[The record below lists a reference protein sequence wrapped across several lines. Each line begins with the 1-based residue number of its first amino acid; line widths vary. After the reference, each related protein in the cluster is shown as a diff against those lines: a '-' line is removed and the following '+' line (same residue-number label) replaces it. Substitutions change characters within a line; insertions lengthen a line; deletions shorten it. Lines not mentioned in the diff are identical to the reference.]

1 LPRSP
6 PDSFGR
12 SRDVKPQRHRGRRG
26 QKIVKKKTA
35 GTTSLCVLYV
45 SALLSSSCGYHAV
58 YGGDVPVR
66 LHVKLVRTFVPDAVA
81 SDEVAA
87 GVREELAREGALEAG
102 DGWPRAEIEVLRAD
116 EASEGIAAGAAG
128 PLARGIDV
136 GVVARAWIAPAPGAL
151 PEHDTGDTRTQ
162 ELIAVDMAAGAPD
175 PRASGFHQADAL
187 RAAARRLGQKLARR
201 LMGHPAASED
211 AVDR

>member
-1 LPRSP
+1 
-6 PDSFGR
+6 
-12 SRDVKPQRHRGRRG
+12 
-26 QKIVKKKTA
+26 
-35 GTTSLCVLYV
+35 
-45 SALLSSSCGYHAV
+45 
-58 YGGDVPVR
+58 VR

-116 EASEGIAAGAAG
+116 EASDAIAAGAAG
-128 PLARGIDV
+128 PVARGIDV
-136 GVVARAWIAPAPGAL
+136 GMVARAWIAPAPGAS
-151 PEHDTGDTRTQ
+151 PEHDTGDTRAR
-162 ELIAVDMAAGAPD
+162 ELISVDETAGALD

-201 LMGHPAASED
+201 LMGHPASSED